1 MKRPLANFIVEQRSK
16 DGYFNGTELLK
27 QWNNQ
32 EDLNTQKIGDY
43 EMKDIDDYF
52 NNKTTKQFE
61 KQAAMLF
68 NESFSKTPEHVV
80 NYLRRKFQQ
89 KYF

>member
-1 MKRPLANFIVEQRSK
+1 MKRLLANFIVEQRTK

-52 NNKTTKQFE
+52 NNKTTKQF
-61 KQAAMLF
+61 K
-68 NESFSKTPEHVV
+68 KTVC
-80 NYLRRKFQQ
+80 NAYQ
-89 KYF
+89 

>member
-43 EMKDIDDYF
+43 KMKDIDDYF

-61 KQAAMLF
+61 KRLQCLSMKV
-68 NESFSKTPEHVV
+68 S
-80 NYLRRKFQQ
+80 
-89 KYF
+89 